1 MVKLIKFVIISVFQ
15 LVFVNCDRPQ
25 NEIIQQKHTETI
37 SAYGENID

>member
-25 NEIIQQKHTETI
+25 NENNTAETHR
-37 SAYGENID
+37 NDFCL